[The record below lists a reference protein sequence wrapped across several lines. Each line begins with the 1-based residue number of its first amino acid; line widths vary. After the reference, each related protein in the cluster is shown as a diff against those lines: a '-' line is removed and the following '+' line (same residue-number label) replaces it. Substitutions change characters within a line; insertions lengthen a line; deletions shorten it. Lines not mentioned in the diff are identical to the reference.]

1 MIPLEAW
8 PGHGRWKGAL
18 AELLQWEGPLWIFG
32 DMGTGVSTF
41 GRFLADRR
49 GCAYLDDVE
58 RNPPEETATW
68 LQAHPD
74 AVLMAHVFPEHPAS
88 IPLAAQALAF
98 RLPSL
103 EEDPG
108 AIEGCAQ
115 ALGLELGLGSLPP
128 ALYALPCPGNLR
140 GLQNRLIRYKLLGQL
155 PETESASGEGTA
167 LPILTEDLASNLHA
181 LERLL
186 LHRALRRSYGNRM
199 EAARRLG
206 VSRRQLYL
214 LVARHGDPLR
224 GEIPTAPGP
233 KRLLKRKGT
242 EKPLSKFE

>member
-1 MIPLEAW
+1 MIPLETW
-8 PGHGRWKGAL
+8 PGYGHWNTAL
-18 AELLQWEGPLWIFG
+18 PELLRWEGLLWVYG
-32 DMGTGVSTF
+32 ETGTGVSTF
-41 GRFLADRR
+41 GRYLADRR

-58 RNPPEETATW
+58 RNPSEDPSGWAR
-68 LQAHPD
+68 AHPRG
-74 AVLMAHVFPEHPAS
+74 VLMAHVSPEHPS
-88 IPLAAQALAF
+88 VGGPVSGLLAF
-98 RLPSL
+98 RLTPL

-108 AIEGCAQ
+108 AVPACAM
-115 ALGLELGLGSLPP
+115 ALGAEVGLDTLPP
-128 ALYALPCPGNLR
+128 ALFALPCPGNLR
-140 GLQNRLIRYKLLGQL
+140 GLHNRLTRFKLLGQL
-155 PETESASGEGTA
+155 PEPDAAVGDGTA

-224 GEIPTAPGP
+224 GETPTAEAP
-233 KRLLKRKGT
+233 KRLLKRKNLGGT
-242 EKPLSKFE
+242 PSKIE

>member
-1 MIPLEAW
+1 MR
-8 PGHGRWKGAL
+8 H
-18 AELLQWEGPLWIFG
+18 
-32 DMGTGVSTF
+32 
-41 GRFLADRR
+41 ADKERSREKNPSADSVHRNACDKNDGLFPTRR
-49 GCAYLDDVE
+49 IHE
-58 RNPPEETATW
+58 R
-68 LQAHPD
+68 
-74 AVLMAHVFPEHPAS
+74 
-88 IPLAAQALAF
+88 AAPVLAF
-98 RLPSL
+98 RLSTF

-108 AIEGCAQ
+108 ALARCAQ
-115 ALGLELGLGSLPP
+115 ALGASLGLEALPP

-140 GLQNRLIRYKLLGQL
+140 GLHNRLTRFKLLGQL
-155 PETESASGEGTA
+155 PEPSVLAGEGTA

-224 GEIPTAPGP
+224 GETPTAPGP
-233 KRLLKRKGT
+233 KRLLKRKT
-242 EKPLSKFE
+242 SDLPQSKIE